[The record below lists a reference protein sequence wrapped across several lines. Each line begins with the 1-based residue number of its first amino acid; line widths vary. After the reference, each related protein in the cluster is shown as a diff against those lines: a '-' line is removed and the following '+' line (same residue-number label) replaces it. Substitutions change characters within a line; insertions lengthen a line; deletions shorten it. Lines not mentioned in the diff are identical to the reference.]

1 MAEAGSD
8 NRFETGTL
16 TENVVSGNISKVLSH
31 YLQSPERQGS
41 YVMGYVDGKAQLD
54 AFLEDFDR
62 AGCTGFP
69 LRSSTS
75 RAKYESRPKPGAS
88 TGGRLP
94 RYAGEERIVWSSN
107 SGKVP
112 IPDTDTPF
120 IMSGTRHHHCM
131 FISDRKNPL
140 LNKRSGRATF
150 GRSVCKAEIH
160 VREIRVFLDYAAT
173 DYGPSPSSNQKAALR
188 KRCVNRLTSDLRCG
202 KASPPVL
209 RYHIRVPLPEAH
221 SDHPLGEA
229 AGSVQKV
236 HPALISKIGQ
246 LVQAG
251 ISDFRDVQQYLKACT
266 EELLE
271 NAIVRPYPTDRRYH
285 PLMKDIQNHVWRF
298 KFKLKEDQARIID
311 LEEHDYLGSMDD
323 FPMADPRDSVTL
335 SSMSTQPLVG
345 GGLHPSLGYD
355 DEMEDISDEEP
366 CSRSNV
372 ASSFLQQHTIQTG
385 NPVAIDCV
393 LGDGSTIPYMLTPV
407 EMVSVGS
414 ETEISTAGVQ
424 RQLGTTPMLN
434 NSFLDDDVEYWQK
447 AAMAEIERLQALTSL
462 CTNAARLKEVSE
474 RVNQMWLSLK
484 KEVLPND

>member
-1 MAEAGSD
+1 MADAGSD
-8 NRFETGTL
+8 ERFETETL
-16 TENVVSGNISKVLSH
+16 TENIVSSNISKVISH
-31 YLQSPERQGS
+31 YLQSAERQGS
-41 YVMGYVDGKAQLD
+41 YVTGYVDGKAQLD

-75 RAKYESRPKPGAS
+75 RAKYDSRPKPVLS
-88 TGGRLP
+88 SGGRLP

-112 IPDTDTPF
+112 IPDTHTPF
-120 IMSGTRHHHCM
+120 IMAGTRHHHCM
-131 FISDRKNPL
+131 FISAKKNH
-140 LNKRSGRATF
+140 
-150 GRSVCKAEIH
+150 SVMEQ
-160 VREIRVFLDYAAT
+160 
-173 DYGPSPSSNQKAALR
+173 GPSPTSSQKASLR
-188 KRCVNRLTSDLRCG
+188 KRCVNRLTDDLTSG
-202 KASPPVL
+202 KASPPVI

-229 AGSVQKV
+229 AGCVQKV

-251 ISDFRDVQQYLKACT
+251 ISDVRDVQQYLTACT

-271 NAIVRPYPTDRRYH
+271 NAVVRPFPTDRRYY
-285 PLMKDIQNHVWRF
+285 PLIKDIQNHVWRF

-311 LEEHDYLGSMDD
+311 LEEHDYLGSMED
-323 FPMADPRDSVTL
+323 FPITDPRDT
-335 SSMSTQPLVG
+335 MTTQAMVG
-345 GGLHPSLGYD
+345 GGLNSISLGYD
-355 DEMEDISDEEP
+355 NELDDVSDEET
-366 CSRSNV
+366 CSRPNV

-424 RQLGTTPMLN
+424 RHLGNTPMLN

-447 AAMAEIERLQALTSL
+447 AAMTEIERLQALTSL
-462 CTNAARLKEVSE
+462 CTNAAKLKEISE
-474 RVNQMWLSLK
+474 RVNHMWLSLK

>member
-1 MAEAGSD
+1 MADAGSD
-8 NRFETGTL
+8 DRLETETL
-16 TENVVSGNISKVLSH
+16 AENIVSSNVSKVISH

-41 YVMGYVDGKAQLD
+41 YVIGYVDGKARLD

-69 LRSSTS
+69 LRSSNS
-75 RAKYESRPKPGAS
+75 RAKYGSRPKPVLDS
-88 TGGRLP
+88 GGRLP

-112 IPDTDTPF
+112 IPDTATPF

-131 FISDRKNPL
+131 FISDKKKPQ
-140 LNKRSGRATF
+140 LNKRSGTDSF
-150 GRSVCKAEIH
+150 GRSMCKAEIH
-160 VREIRVFLDYAAT
+160 VREIRLFLGYSAT
-173 DYGPSPSSNQKAALR
+173 EYGPSNQKASLR
-188 KRCVNRLTSDLRCG
+188 KRRVNRLTADLRCG
-202 KASPPVL
+202 KALPPVT

-221 SDHPLGEA
+221 SDHPLGKA
-229 AGSVQKV
+229 AGCFQKV
-236 HPALISKIGQ
+236 HPALISKMGQ

-251 ISDFRDVQQYLKACT
+251 ISDFPNVQQYLRACT

-271 NAIVRPYPTDRRYH
+271 NAVVRPFPTDRRYH

-311 LEEHDYLGSMDD
+311 LEEHDYLGSMED
-323 FPMADPRDSVTL
+323 FPIPDPSDSVTL
-335 SSMSTQPLVG
+335 SSMTTQAIVG
-345 GGLHPSLGYD
+345 GGLHTSLCGYD
-355 DEMEDISDEEP
+355 NEIDDLSDDES
-366 CSRSNV
+366 CSRPNIS
-372 ASSFLQQHTIQTG
+372 SSFLQQHTIQTG

-424 RQLGTTPMLN
+424 RHLGATPMLS
-434 NSFLDDDVEYWQK
+434 NSFLDEDAEYWQK

-462 CTNAARLKEVSE
+462 CTNAAKLKEVSE
-474 RVNQMWLSLK
+474 KVNHMWLSLK
-484 KEVLPND
+484 KEILPDD

>member
-1 MAEAGSD
+1 MADAGSD
-8 NRFETGTL
+8 ERFETETL
-16 TENVVSGNISKVLSH
+16 TENIVSSNISKVISH
-31 YLQSPERQGS
+31 YLQSAERQGS
-41 YVMGYVDGKAQLD
+41 YVTGYVDGKAQLD
-54 AFLEDFDR
+54 AFLDDFDR

-75 RAKYESRPKPGAS
+75 RAKYDSRPKPVLS
-88 TGGRLP
+88 SGGRLP

-120 IMSGTRHHHCM
+120 IMAGTRHHHCT
-131 FISDRKNPL
+131 FISAKKKPQ
-140 LNKRSGRATF
+140 LNKRSGKATF
-150 GRSVCKAEIH
+150 GWSMCKAEIH
-160 VREIRVFLDYAAT
+160 VREIRIFLDYSVSVT
-173 DYGPSPSSNQKAALR
+173 EQGPSPTSSQKASLR
-188 KRCVNRLTSDLRCG
+188 KRCVNRLTDDLSSG
-202 KASPPVL
+202 KASPPVM

-229 AGSVQKV
+229 AGCVQKV

-251 ISDFRDVQQYLKACT
+251 ISDVRDVQQYLTACT

-271 NAIVRPYPTDRRYH
+271 NAVVRPFPTDRRYY
-285 PLMKDIQNHVWRF
+285 PLIKDIQNHVWRF

-311 LEEHDYLGSMDD
+311 LEEHDYLGSMED
-323 FPMADPRDSVTL
+323 FPITDPRDT
-335 SSMSTQPLVG
+335 MTTQAMVG
-345 GGLHPSLGYD
+345 GGLNSISLGYD
-355 DEMEDISDEEP
+355 NELDDVSDEET
-366 CSRSNV
+366 CSRPNV

-424 RQLGTTPMLN
+424 RHLGNTPMLN

-447 AAMAEIERLQALTSL
+447 AAMTEIERLQALTSL
-462 CTNAARLKEVSE
+462 CTNAAKLKEISE
-474 RVNQMWLSLK
+474 RVNHMWLSLK
-484 KEVLPND
+484 KDVLPND